1 MLFSEILVL
10 SPKSKFSLLCKRSVG
25 LLYYRFVTGV
35 IDRERVPAFERLLWR
50 ACRGN
55 VFFKQAEID
64 TPLEDP
70 ISGFV
75 IHKCVFIVFF
85 QGEQLKSR
93 VKKICDG

>member
-1 MLFSEILVL
+1 MLFEIG
-10 SPKSKFSLLCKRSVG
+10 SKIYI
-25 LLYYRFVTGV
+25 LYCCRFVTGV
-35 IDRERVPAFERLLWR
+35 IDRERIPAFERLLWR

-70 ISGFV
+70 ATGFW

-85 QGEQLKSR
+85 QGEQLKTR
-93 VKKICDG
+93 VRKICDG